1 MAAAAVAEVAA
12 DPALRGALLEGLCLF
27 VSGALLAQQP
37 GQPAP
42 AGSDAEL
49 AQVLPLLQGRLQE
62 RAEAAAAAAA
72 ALLQTRVAAPAGDD
86 KDEDADM
93 APAAASS
100 KEQQRGAL
108 VPMAQL
114 TWGDEPAAGAAP
126 GQLPTALP
134 AELMAYPSCRQL
146 QLPLLALQ
154 DAQLSSSQLQL
165 FASGGLLQLLLGPGG
180 RAPTQQ
186 LRQMVAAMAGSSGS
200 SSVADAAVYQLLL
213 WLLEAQQQEQPRQQQ
228 GAGEW
233 QQLLQRSL
241 VHEAWCRWQQGLW
254 SGASAALPAA
264 HASAVATAAQ
274 QQWSAAAAGP
284 LRLHIAAGT
293 VLASAVTAG
302 PPTLIADRSARLLQL
317 KLAARQLRAV
327 AADSGSSSGSS
338 SQAVA
343 AAEWQAAAAVAA
355 ATIAAHLPSVL
366 DAQQRQ
372 QLEAAVSWLAGQRC
386 SGVALPASVA
396 QQDAELLRLA
406 EEALGSSSHSV
417 LRELLQPLLLPA
429 LQGLLQ
435 GSAAAATASP
445 QQGLLARG
453 RMWALLGLLRLH
465 LLLPPAGADPAA
477 KYGLMQQHALSMLR
491 CQVEP
496 ELAVRRRVAALP
508 GAWQLC
514 IAPLALVCPGLQG
527 LPLCLALKS
536 QPAKQLAHHCCIVVQ
551 AFLTRRRASL
561 SWRPAAL
568 SWRSRRSG
576 CSGAAP
582 RAPPSRST
590 SRCATTWHAL
600 PPALALSPACWSS
613 LASLGGLPA
622 SCSLAAGSTQAGHA
636 GWNVY

>member
-1 MAAAAVAEVAA
+1 MGAAGFAADHRGQPAALAAAGITLPLLNLESGEQQEVQQQQLGAEERALVAAAAVAEVAA

-86 KDEDADM
+86 EDDEDADM

-108 VPMAQL
+108 VPVAQL

-146 QLPLLALQ
+146 QLQLLALQ
-154 DAQLSSSQLQL
+154 DSQLSGSQLQL
-165 FASGGLLQLLLGPGG
+165 FASGGLLQLLLLSGG
-180 RAPTQQ
+180 SAPTQQ
-186 LRQMVAAMAGSSGS
+186 LRQMVAAIAGSSGS

-213 WLLEAQQQEQPRQQQ
+213 WLLEAQQQEQQPQQQQ

-264 HASAVATAAQ
+264 HGSAVAMAAQ
-274 QQWSAAAAGP
+274 QQWAAAAAGP

-327 AADSGSSSGSS
+327 AAASGSSSGASR
-338 SQAVA
+338 QAVA

-355 ATIAAHLPSVL
+355 ATIAAHLPSVP

-372 QLEAAVSWLAGQRC
+372 QLEAAVSWLAGERC
-386 SGVALPASVA
+386 SGAALPASVA

-429 LQGLLQ
+429 LQGLLH
-435 GSAAAATASP
+435 GSTAAATVSP

-453 RMWALLGLLRLH
+453 HVWALLGLLRLH
-465 LLLPPAGADPAA
+465 LLLPPVGADPAA
-477 KYGLMQQHALSMLR
+477 KYGLVQQHALSMLR

-508 GAWQLC
+508 GTSCTSRA
-514 IAPLALVCPGLQG
+514 GLT
-527 LPLCLALKS
+527 LPK
-536 QPAKQLAHHCCIVVQ
+536 
-551 AFLTRRRASL
+551 
-561 SWRPAAL
+561 RPAVVL
-568 SWRSRRSG
+568 
-576 CSGAAP
+576 
-582 RAPPSRST
+582 
-590 SRCATTWHAL
+590 CACITA
-600 PPALALSPACWSS
+600 
-613 LASLGGLPA
+613 
-622 SCSLAAGSTQAGHA
+622 
-636 GWNVY
+636 